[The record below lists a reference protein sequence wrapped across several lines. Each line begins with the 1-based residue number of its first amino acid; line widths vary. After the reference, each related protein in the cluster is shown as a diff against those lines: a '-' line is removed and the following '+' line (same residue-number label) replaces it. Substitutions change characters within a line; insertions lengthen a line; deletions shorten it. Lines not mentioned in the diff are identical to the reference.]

1 MKRFLFVIVALVFSG
16 VAAAETLSWEPPTTR
31 VDGTPFDASKDLS
44 SYQLYCDD
52 LAAVPVPSDTSDGQ
66 YKIPLAEIFDGYG
79 TFSCALTAVDLD
91 GLESARSNS
100 VDVVY
105 PVALPS
111 KPTTLIILT
120 GGGG

>member
-1 MKRFLFVIVALVFSG
+1 MKRFLFVIVALVFYG